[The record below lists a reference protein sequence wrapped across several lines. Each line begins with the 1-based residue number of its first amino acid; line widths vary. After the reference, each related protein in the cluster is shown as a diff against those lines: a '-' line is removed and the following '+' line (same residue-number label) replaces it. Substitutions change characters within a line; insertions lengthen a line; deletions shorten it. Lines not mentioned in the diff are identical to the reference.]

1 MPAGNCVISFI
12 NGDAEGEHGAVTLQ
26 ASGRRGNAELFLVA
40 VVTAG
45 LHGTEEANLLAA
57 VC

>member
-1 MPAGNCVISFI
+1 MISFI

-40 VVTAG
+40 VVPAG